1 MRSADIAL
9 HDIKP
14 LIQMHDYTLY
24 YLLGAAA
31 VALTLMMLV
40 VYLLVRRY
48 RLRKGRNRRQEC
60 FDVLAALDLDEAKT
74 TAYAI
79 TRLGRCF
86 ADDSPRLYETYNNL
100 LRRLEPYK
108 FKKTVPVI
116 DEETRGY
123 YRIFL
128 GMIDV

>member
-1 MRSADIAL
+1 MRDIPL

-14 LIQMHDYTLY
+14 LIQIHDYTLY
-24 YLLGAAA
+24 YLLGASAVV
-31 VALTLMMLV
+31 VALLALLA
-40 VYLLVRRY
+40 YLLVHRY
-48 RLRKGRNRRQEC
+48 RLKKSFNHRQEC
-60 FDVLAALDLDEAKT
+60 FDALAALDLDQAKT
-74 TAYAI
+74 AAYTI

-86 ADDSPRLYETYNNL
+86 ADDSPRLREAYDNL
-100 LRRLEPYK
+100 VHRLEPYK
-108 FKKTVPVI
+108 FKKSVPAI